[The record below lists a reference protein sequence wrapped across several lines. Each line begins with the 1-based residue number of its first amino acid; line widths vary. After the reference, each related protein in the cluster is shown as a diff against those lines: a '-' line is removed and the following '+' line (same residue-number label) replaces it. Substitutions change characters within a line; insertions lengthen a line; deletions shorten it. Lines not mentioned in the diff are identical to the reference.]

1 VNKTIASAF
10 AAAAL
15 LAGASSASAQE
26 AYSIRGPS
34 LGAHVN
40 FSAIQS
46 DEGEGSSAERG
57 IGGGLKLGFGVTD
70 HITIFLRGDVASV
83 AYEEDV
89 EEMGADSYTLTNID
103 LGGRYSFAS
112 GANAAL
118 MPYVELGLSGTSIVD
133 ELTIEGE
140 TYDVSYSGGGL
151 LLGFGLEYFVN
162 RNVAVDGGLMLG
174 KGRLTNFE
182 FEGEPFDDAE
192 DLDYTTVRM
201 NLGLVFR
208 L

>member
-1 VNKTIASAF
+1 MNKTIASAF

-26 AYSIRGPS
+26 AFSIRGPS

-57 IGGGLKLGFGVTD
+57 IGGGVKLGFGVTD
-70 HITIFLRGDVASV
+70 NITVFLRGDVASV
-83 AYEEDV
+83 SYEEEVD
-89 EEMGADSYTLTNID
+89 ELGADSYTLANID

-112 GANAAL
+112 GTNAAL

-133 ELTIEGE
+133 ELTVEGE
-140 TYDVSYSGGGL
+140 TYDISYSGGGL
-151 LLGFGLEYFVN
+151 LVGFGLEYFLN

-174 KGRLTNFE
+174 KGRLTTFE
-182 FEGEPFDDAE
+182 LDGEPFDEGE

-201 NLGLVFR
+201 NLGFVFR
-208 L
+208 P